1 MCHQF
6 LAFGMLQPPYCLL
19 SPCLR
24 VYMCRISVSK
34 QSCGLPK
41 FTTRTYHLQ
50 PELVKAGVIEL
61 RMEGG
66 GYLIALPYGDD
77 VVIDL

>member
-1 MCHQF
+1 
-6 LAFGMLQPPYCLL
+6 
-19 SPCLR
+19 
-24 VYMCRISVSK
+24 MCRISVSK
-34 QSCGLPK
+34 QSGGLPK
-41 FTTRTYHLQ
+41 FTTRTYHFQ